1 MARILPEHPMGR
13 VAPGRARV
21 HRLIEALP
29 DRFVAWSPIGQNL
42 SSLPDFWIVEESALR
57 CLYVIVSEA
66 TEDQAK
72 GPGLF
77 GSAETWVSP
86 ADREGPRVL
95 AVRKHLGPNAEA
107 GVVLFP
113 DVPADLVDRTIG
125 GWIRAG
131 RETCRPAA
139 FPEWIES
146 HLGEPLAPD
155 RLRGIRAMFCPETVV
170 RSSQVMRQNPSEPDI
185 PRFLTWKQEEILKT
199 DLDPGTEGRSAAGDF
214 GLLVVQGVAGS
225 GKSLILLHRTLL
237 LSRLTRG
244 SRILVLT
251 CNKPLQVELRRR
263 FREMSGGKAFVEFL
277 TFHGFC
283 LKRWPCD
290 DRPKILDNAVRRGMF
305 DQILAD
311 LKRPLILRKHLED
324 EFAWI
329 FDHGFADEDTYART
343 PRRGRGFRLDAAMR
357 TLLWKASVEFREHCA
372 KLGQVDWSLLPLLFR
387 DALEGREIAGYDAI
401 LLDEAQFFAPVWFDC
416 VRRFLSPRAHLFLS
430 ADPSQGFLR
439 KGTSWKSV
447 GLSVQGKSRRLE
459 RSHRSTR
466 PIMDLA
472 WRIWLA
478 RAEADEVDA
487 LVPQLEGMPDG
498 PAPSWFSFPD
508 TRTEHGWIEDQVA
521 SFLEGGGDPRHVLVL
536 HNDWAG
542 ANDLR
547 ERLAT
552 RIGPDRVADARDGSK
567 PSAVRV
573 CPLNA
578 ATGLE
583 SPIVFLAGTHGIFE
597 REGSPDLDA
606 EGRLQARDEAS
617 RKFHMALTRA
627 GWRLVV
633 TGVGHLPA
641 EVSSCFPVAPGLFS
655 KPSV

>member
-1 MARILPEHPMGR
+1 MGR

-21 HRLIEALP
+21 HRLIEILP
-29 DRFVAWSPIGQNL
+29 DRFVAWSPLGQDL
-42 SSLPDFWIVEESALR
+42 SNLPDFWIVEEPTLR
-57 CLYVIVSEA
+57 CLHVLVSEA
-66 TEDQAK
+66 TEDQAR

-77 GSAETWVSP
+77 EAAEAWVSP
-86 ADREGPRVL
+86 VERDARRVL
-95 AVRKHLGPNAEA
+95 AVRERLDADAEA
-107 GVVLFP
+107 GAVLFP
-113 DVPADLVDRTIG
+113 DVPADLIDRSVG
-125 GWIRAG
+125 GWARAG

-139 FPEWIES
+139 FPDWIQA
-146 HLGEPLAPD
+146 HLGAPLDPS
-155 RLRGIRAMFCPETVV
+155 RLRETRALFCPETVL
-170 RSSQVMRQNPSEPDI
+170 RPNHIMRQNPSEPDT

-199 DLDPGTEGRSAAGDF
+199 DLDPGAEGRLAAGDF

-225 GKSLILLHRTLL
+225 GKSLILLHRALL
-237 LSRLTRG
+237 LSRLTRT

-263 FREMSGGKAFVEFL
+263 FHEMSGGNAFVEFL

-283 LKRWPCD
+283 LKRWPGE
-290 DRPKILDNAVRRGMF
+290 DRPRILENAARRGML

-311 LKRPLILRKHLED
+311 LKRPLFLRRHLED

-329 FDHGFADEDTYART
+329 FDHGFADEDAYART
-343 PRRGRGFRLDAAMR
+343 PRRGRGFRLDAALRSM
-357 TLLWKASVEFREHCA
+357 LWKAAQDYRERGA
-372 KLGQVDWSLLPLLFR
+372 KEAQADWSLLPLLFR

-416 VRRFLSPRAHLFLS
+416 IRRFLSPRAHLFLS

-439 KGTSWKSV
+439 KGTSWRSV

-466 PIMDLA
+466 PVMELA
-472 WRIWLA
+472 WRIWQTRTDA
-478 RAEADEVDA
+478 ADADA
-487 LVPQLEGMPDG
+487 LIPQLEGMPDG
-498 PAPSWFSFPD
+498 PAPAWFSFPD
-508 TRTEHGWIEDQVA
+508 TRAEHGWIEDQVA

-536 HNDWAG
+536 HDDWTG
-542 ANDLR
+542 ARDLR

-552 RIGPDRVADARDGSK
+552 RIGIDRVTDARDGSK

-583 SPIVFLAGTHGIFE
+583 SPVVFVAGAHGIFE

-606 EGRLQARDEAS
+606 EGRAQARDEAS

-633 TGVGHLPA
+633 TGVGRLPA
-641 EVSSCFPVAPGLFS
+641 EVSSCFPTAS
-655 KPSV
+655 